1 MKVSISELAAK
12 RVAQLSAVGLAA
24 AAWMMPAAHAA
35 DAAYPNKPITLIVG
49 SSPGGS
55 NDVFARAIAK
65 HMGDA
70 LKQTVVV
77 ENRPSG
83 GGVLANSLVAKAA
96 PDGYT
101 LGMVSST
108 FTTGAAIRTNLGY
121 DAVKSFTPVA
131 MIAQGPLLITINKD
145 QPFKTIQELVAYA
158 RENPGKLNYG
168 TSGIGSINQFST
180 ELFAQSANIKMTHVP
195 YKGMGPATNDLIGGQ
210 INVLVASAPSILGQV
225 QSGNVRALGVTTA
238 QRSPVAPDLPS
249 LEEAGYKG
257 SATDLWWGVLA
268 PANVPADV
276 TERLNTVIN
285 EALKSDEMKAFLLKE
300 GAEAAPMTS
309 AAFGKVIADELAN
322 WKVVAEKS
330 GIQPE

>member
-1 MKVSISELAAK
+1 MKGFKASLASAVK
-12 RVAQLSAVGLAA
+12 LSAIGAA
-24 AAWMMPAAHAA
+24 VAVCLSAG
-35 DAAYPNKPITLIVG
+35 AYAQATYPDKPITLIVG

-55 NDVFARAIAK
+55 NDVFARALAK

-70 LKQTVVV
+70 LKQSVVV

-83 GGVLANSLVAKAA
+83 GGVLANSLVSKAD

-108 FTTGAAIRTNLGY
+108 FTTGAAIRDNLGY

-131 MIAQGPLLITINKD
+131 MIAKGPLLVTVNND
-145 QPFKTIQELVAYA
+145 QPFKTIQELVQYA
-158 RENPGKLNYG
+158 QANPGKLNYG
-168 TSGIGSINQFST
+168 TSGIGSINQFAT
-180 ELFAQSANIKMTHVP
+180 EVFLQSADVKMTHVP

-210 INVLVASAPSILGQV
+210 IQVLVASAPSIGGQV
-225 QSGNVRALGVTTA
+225 KSGHVRALAVTTA

-257 SATDLWWGVLA
+257 STADLWWGVIG
-268 PANVPADV
+268 PAGMPADV
-276 TERLNTVIN
+276 TAKLNQVIN
-285 EALKSDEMKAFLLKE
+285 NALASDEMKAFLIKE
-300 GAEAAPMTS
+300 GAEAAPMSS

-322 WKVVAEKS
+322 WKAVAEKS
-330 GIQPE
+330 GIKPE